1 MTGRLILGAYAADAI
16 TFAIAVAVVPIAA
29 EINPTARWL
38 YAVGGVLAIVASR
51 LMVAVAVLAIRR
63 TIASQPLRR
72 VVAAIGIGVPA
83 FGATMNLLAWAA
95 IR

>member
-38 YAVGGVLAIVASR
+38 YAAGGVLAILASR
-51 LMVAVAVLAIRR
+51 LVVAGAVLAIRQ
-63 TIASQPLRR
+63 TIATPVLRR
-72 VVAAIGIGVPA
+72 AVAAIGIGVPG
-83 FGATMNLLAWAA
+83 FGAAMNLAAWTAL
-95 IR
+95 R

>member
-38 YAVGGVLAIVASR
+38 YAVGGVLAI
-51 LMVAVAVLAIRR
+51 RR

-83 FGATMNLLAWAA
+83 FGASMNLTAWAVA
-95 IR
+95 